1 MVPGRLGPLPEGSLP
16 MSVTVKRVGEAVE
29 VLQGASSL
37 PEGEEIVLFT
47 ASDLI
52 DLDRERREEVDL
64 QMPSFLRGAED
75 EDADELFHL

>member
-1 MVPGRLGPLPEGSLP
+1 
-16 MSVTVKRVGEAVE
+16 MSVTLKRVGEAVQ

-52 DLDRERREEVDL
+52 NLDRERREEVDL
-64 QMPSFLRGAED
+64 QMPSFLRGAEN